1 METRTAHSRS
11 PATTLTLAAALVASL
26 LAAAGARAA
35 DASAAV
41 PLKATR
47 FVSIGLSGSDALSIA
62 TDRCVDQIEARAS
75 TATVACRLA
84 VRRAR
89 TVSLDP
95 LAMSFAARAGRQDYA
110 YALGNLAV
118 AQHLAGDSAAAKATV
133 ELALGYAPDEPTLV
147 SNLAALEAR
156 RVAASTTAGN
166 VN

>member
-1 METRTAHSRS
+1 METRTAHTRH
-11 PATTLTLAAALVASL
+11 PASTLALAAALVASL
-26 LAAAGARAA
+26 VAAAGARAD
-35 DASAAV
+35 DATVVA

-62 TDRCVDQIEARAS
+62 TDRCVDQIEARAR

-89 TVSLDP
+89 TASLDP
-95 LAMSFAARAGRQDYA
+95 LSMNFAGRGGRQDYA

-118 AQHLAGDSAAAKATV
+118 AQQLAGDSAAAKATV
-133 ELALGYAPDEPTLV
+133 ELALGYAPDEAVLL

-156 RVAASTTAGN
+156 RIAASTTAGN
-166 VN
+166 VK